1 MATSNKKTASDILDP
16 VSNLSFAP
24 DTLVD
29 LRPRGLTDF
38 EGAQGTTTYVPSKQA
53 QASAATKRGF
63 ALPLIGHLPSN
74 QQVRVLSYLL
84 GLAVLIVIGVTAL
97 DSFFFGKN
105 ALQVEIVGDT
115 LTHSQRLAKA
125 SFGAM
130 QGEKSSFAQLKES
143 RSIVGN
149 NLTALSEGGTFG
161 ERKVDAAGD
170 SGREALTEALKLW
183 SATEE
188 ASAVLIQNEP
198 SLMAYGKQ
206 LDTINTAA
214 RPLQEQAQQVA
225 TLKIQ
230 MGASGADIANTAD
243 LSMLSQRIAKSATE
257 LTQGKSVSSEA
268 AFSLGKD
275 IVTFREISNKIAASI
290 DPKKPQ
296 AAELQTTLTTMAVN
310 FGAVSDGAAGILSN
324 VAKIRAAKIA
334 EQTVFSDSEAFKKQL
349 YTLQDVYNQERSV
362 RTAYF
367 WVGVA
372 AAIVALLAGLLI
384 AKIILDETRVRA
396 QYAEAEKEK
405 AQSEEFETKQ
415 VNEKNQ
421 TAILRLMNELQEVAD
436 GDLTVQATV
445 SEDMTGAIADSVNY
459 TVEELRALV
468 GRINITAEGVSN
480 ATSKARQTTGMLL
493 KLTEQQSYEIQTTGD
508 RVLDMAGNITE
519 VSNRADSSSAVAQRA
534 LSASLTGQKAV
545 QASLQGM
552 TGIRDQIQDTAKR
565 IKRLGESSQQI
576 SEIVDLIGDITEQ
589 TNVLALNASI
599 QAASAGEAGRGFTV
613 VAEEVQRLAER
624 SGEATKQIA
633 ALVRTIQTDTQD
645 AVSAMERSTQ
655 GVVEGAKLADAAGV
669 AITDISKVSQELAEI
684 ILDIAR
690 TTRGQADQAQTV
702 AQAIKDILSITERTT
717 MGTRE
722 SSQSTEEL
730 AALAQELKKSVARFK
745 VNAT

>member
-1 MATSNKKTASDILDP
+1 MPSNNNIAIESAT
-16 VSNLSFAP
+16 NLSFAP
-24 DTLVD
+24 DTMLN
-29 LRPRGLTDF
+29 LRPTSTPTPEPTPLGS
-38 EGAQGTTTYVPSKQA
+38 EIAAIEAQAQSKQ
-53 QASAATKRGF
+53 TDGDKKGF
-63 ALPLIGHLPSN
+63 RLPLIGHLPASN
-74 QQVRVLSYLL
+74 QIRVLTMLL
-84 GLAVLIVIGVTAL
+84 ALCIFIAAAVAVFDGY
-97 DSFFFGKN
+97 FFGKN
-105 ALQVEIVGDT
+105 ALQVEIAGDT

-130 QGEKSSFAQLKES
+130 QGEKEAFTQLKDS
-143 RSIVGN
+143 RTRIGN
-149 NLTALSEGGTFG
+149 NLNALMEGGEF
-161 ERKVDAAGD
+161 E
-170 SGREALTEALKLW
+170 GRRVEPASDQSKPALTEAIKLW
-183 SATEE
+183 
-188 ASAVLIQNEP
+188 ASSEDAAAVLIQNEP
-198 SLMAYGKQ
+198 PLMAYGKQ
-206 LDTINTAA
+206 LDTINNAS

-225 TLKIQ
+225 ILKIQ
-230 MGASGADIANTAD
+230 MGSTGADANSTAN
-243 LSMLSQRIAKSATE
+243 LSMLSQRISKSATE

-275 IVTFREISNKIAASI
+275 IVSFKDIAAKIENTI

-296 AAELQTTLTTMAVN
+296 AGELKKTLTTMSVN
-310 FGAVSDGAAGILSN
+310 FAAMNDGASGILSN

-334 EQTVFSDSEAFKKQL
+334 EQTVFSDSEALKKQL
-349 YTLQDVYNQERSV
+349 ETLQQSFGQERAL
-362 RTAYF
+362 RGAYF
-367 WVGVA
+367 WV
-372 AAIVALLAGLLI
+372 ILLAFILAILCALAI
-384 AKIILDETRVRA
+384 AKILFDETRLRA
-396 QYAEAEKEK
+396 QLAEAEKEK
-405 AQSEEFETKQ
+405 AQNEESQVKS

-468 GRINITAEGVSN
+468 ERINVTAQSVSS
-480 ATSKARQTTGMLL
+480 ATGKARQTTSMLL
-493 KLTEQQSYEIQTTGD
+493 KLTEQQSSEIQVTGD
-508 RVLDMAGNITE
+508 RVLSMASNITD

-534 LSASLTGQKAV
+534 LTSSLTGQKAV

-552 TGIRDQIQDTAKR
+552 NDIRNQIQDTAKR

-669 AITDISKVSQELAEI
+669 AITDISKVSQELAET
-684 ILDIAR
+684 ILEIAK

-702 AQAIKDILSITERTT
+702 AQAIKQILSSTERTT
-717 MGTRE
+717 AGTRE
-722 SSQSTEEL
+722 TSQSTEAL
-730 AALAQELKKSVARFK
+730 AALALELKQSVARFK
-745 VNAT
+745 VTA

>member
-1 MATSNKKTASDILDP
+1 MATDNMIESVTNI
-16 VSNLSFAP
+16 SFAS

-29 LRPRGLTDF
+29 LSPRKQDGFD
-38 EGAQGTTTYVPSKQA
+38 GTKHDTMAVSKIKEKPVAKPSFK
-53 QASAATKRGF
+53 
-63 ALPLIGHLPSN
+63 LPLIGHLDSGK
-74 QQVRVLSYLL
+74 QIRILGIMLALSLL
-84 GLAVLIVIGVTAL
+84 TAIAVAAI
-97 DSFFFGKN
+97 DSFFFGTN

-130 QGEKSSFAQLKES
+130 QGERSAFAQLKES
-143 RSIVGN
+143 RSLIGN
-149 NLTALSEGGTFG
+149 NLTALSEGGTY
-161 ERKVDAAGD
+161 E
-170 SGREALTEALKLW
+170 GRAVEASSEASKQVLNQTLKLW
-183 SATEE
+183 SSTEA
-188 ASAVLIQNEP
+188 ASSVLIQNEP
-198 SLMAYGKQ
+198 SLLAYGKQ
-206 LDTINTAA
+206 LDTINNAS
-214 RPLQEQAQQVA
+214 RPLQELAQQITA
-225 TLKIQ
+225 LKIQ
-230 MGASGADIANTAD
+230 MGAKGADVSDASD
-243 LSMLSQRIAKSATE
+243 LSMLSQRISKSATE

-275 IVTFREISNKIAASI
+275 IVAFKDISARVASTVEQN
-290 DPKKPQ
+290 KPQ
-296 AAELQTTLTTMAVN
+296 TEEFKKSLAAMSVN
-310 FGAVSDGAAGILSN
+310 FDIVSEGASGILAN
-324 VAKIRAAKIA
+324 VAKIRSAKVA
-334 EQTVFSDSEAFKKQL
+334 EQTIFSESETLKQQL
-349 YTLQDVYNQERSV
+349 DLLQAGFNKERSV
-362 RTAYF
+362 RDAYF
-367 WVGVA
+367 WV
-372 AAIVALLAGLLI
+372 AAIAGLLALLLGLLI
-384 AKIILDETRVRA
+384 AKIILDENRRRT
-396 QYAEAEKEK
+396 QLAEAEKEK
-405 AQSEEFETKQ
+405 AQAEESDSKQ
-415 VNEKNQ
+415 LNEKNQ

-468 GRINITAEGVSN
+468 GRINITAESVSN
-480 ATSKARQTTGMLL
+480 ATGRARQTTGILL
-493 KLTEQQSYEIQTTGD
+493 KLSEQQSSEIQITGD
-508 RVLDMAGNITE
+508 RVLSMASNITE
-519 VSNRADSSSAVAQRA
+519 VSNRADGSSAVAQRA
-534 LSASLTGQKAV
+534 LAASLTGQKAV

-552 TGIRDQIQDTAKR
+552 NGIRDQIQDTAKR

-655 GVVEGAKLADAAGV
+655 GVVQGAKLADAAGV

-702 AQAIKDILSITERTT
+702 AQAIKQILSITERTT
-717 MGTRE
+717 AGTRE
-722 SSQSTEEL
+722 TSQSTEEL
-730 AALAQELKKSVARFK
+730 AALATELKKSVSRFK
-745 VNAT
+745 VTA